1 VLHFSL
7 FERST
12 LEDRMIETIDHGTV
26 RELRLARPP
35 ANALSPDLLAEI
47 SALVAAAPG
56 EGAEGLVLSGSQ
68 GIFTGGLDVPL
79 LLALDHDEMTRGLG
93 EFFGAMAALA
103 GSKIPVAAAVTG
115 HSPAGGAVL
124 TLFCDWRVMA
134 DGPFSIGLNEVRI
147 GLPMP
152 SVIADALARVVG
164 QRNADALCLTGRLLK
179 PDEALALGL
188 VDRVVPMDRV
198 VPEAVEWCTELT
210 RLPARAIRETRRTV
224 NRDLVRIIDD
234 ARAGDVEALTREW
247 FRPEVQAP
255 LKALAARLR
264 KG

>member
-1 VLHFSL
+1 
-7 FERST
+7 
-12 LEDRMIETIDHGTV
+12 MIEIIDHGAV

-56 EGAEGLVLSGSQ
+56 DGAEALVLSGSQ

-79 LLALDHDEMTRGLG
+79 LLTLDHDEMTRGLG

-103 GSKIPVAAAVTG
+103 GSEIPVAAAITG

-134 DGPFSIGLNEVRI
+134 EGPFFIGLNEVRI

-152 SVIADALARVVG
+152 SVVADALARVVG
-164 QRNADALCLTGRLLK
+164 QRHADVLCLTGQLLK
-179 PDEALALGL
+179 PDEALSVGL
-188 VDRVVPMDRV
+188 VDRVVPLDQV
-198 VPEAVEWCTELT
+198 IQEAVRWSAELT
-210 RLPARAIRETRRTV
+210 QLPTRAIRETRRTV
-224 NRDLVRIIDD
+224 NRDLVAILEE
-234 ARAGDVEALTREW
+234 ARSSDVDALTSEW

-255 LKALAARLR
+255 LKALAARLG

>member
-1 VLHFSL
+1 
-7 FERST
+7 
-12 LEDRMIETIDHGTV
+12 MIETIDHGTV

-35 ANALSPDLLAEI
+35 ANALSPDLLAEL
-47 SALVAAAPG
+47 SAQVAAAPG
-56 EGAEGLVLSGSQ
+56 DGAEALVLSGSQ

-79 LLALDHDEMTRGLG
+79 LLTLDHEEMVRGLS

-103 GSKIPVAAAVTG
+103 GSEIPVAAAVTG

-134 DGPFSIGLNEVRI
+134 EGSFSIGLNEVRI

-152 SVIADALARVVG
+152 SVVADALARVVG
-164 QRNADALCLTGRLLK
+164 QRSADVLCLTGQLLK
-179 PDEALALGL
+179 PDEALSVGL
-188 VDRVVPMDRV
+188 VDRVVPLDQV
-198 VPEAVEWCTELT
+198 VPEAVRWSTELT
-210 RLPARAIRETRRTV
+210 RLPARSVRETRRTV
-224 NRDLVRIIDD
+224 NRDLVAILEE
-234 ARAGDVEALTREW
+234 AMSADVDALTREW

-255 LKALAARLR
+255 LKALAARLG